1 MADMAR
7 VAVIART
14 GGPEVIGWET
24 RDLPP
29 PGPGEVRVRHVAVGL
44 NFIDTYHRSG
54 LYPVPLPS
62 GLGSEAAGEV
72 VALGEGVETLRVGD
86 RVTTFGPAIGAYAT
100 QRNIAAA
107 TLFKLPDDVDF
118 ETAAAVTLK
127 GATAEF
133 LVERCG
139 KVTPGMTVLVHAAA
153 GGVGQLLVQWIRH
166 VGGRVIGTVG
176 SADKAA
182 KAAALGAD
190 HVIEYKREDI
200 AERVREITGG
210 TGVELVIDGVGGSTW
225 DASLK
230 SAARRGTIISFG
242 NAGGPVEGVN
252 LATLNQH
259 GSLFVTR
266 PKLFDYYATPQERAA
281 GMARVFE
288 LVRQGVLSVEIGQRF
303 RLENA
308 GEAHRAIAAGET
320 VGSTLLIP

>member
-1 MADMAR
+1 MAR
-7 VAVIART
+7 VAVIERT
-14 GGPEVIGWET
+14 GGPEVIQWVD

-29 PGPGEVRVRHVAVGL
+29 PGAGEVRVKHHAVGL

-72 VALGEGVETLRVGD
+72 IVVGEGAAFAIGD
-86 RVTTFGPAIGAYAT
+86 RVTTFGPALGAYADE
-100 QRNIAAA
+100 RNVAAKS
-107 TLFKLPDDVDF
+107 LFSLPEGIDY

-133 LVERCG
+133 LIERCAR
-139 KVTPGMTVLVHAAA
+139 VQPGMTVLVHAAA
-153 GGVGQLLVQWIRH
+153 GGVGQLLVQWLRH
-166 VGGRVIGTVG
+166 VGATVIGTVG
-176 SADKAA
+176 SSEKAA
-182 KAAALGAD
+182 RARALGAD

-200 AERVREITGG
+200 ADRVREITGG
-210 TGVELVIDGVGGSTW
+210 KGCEVVIDGVGGSTW
-225 DASLK
+225 HASLK
-230 SAARRGTIISFG
+230 STARRGLIISFG

-266 PKLFDYYATPQERAA
+266 PKAFDYYVEPEERAA

-288 LVRQGVLSVEIGQRF
+288 LVASGVLKVEIGQRF
-303 RLENA
+303 ALEDA
-308 GEAHRAIAAGET
+308 AEAHRAIAAGET
-320 VGSTLLIP
+320 VGSTLLVP